1 MEPAKEVKEF
11 LTEELRQMGIS
22 ALSEDDYRVIGNT
35 LYLYWQEDNRKLSDS
50 LRQLPGISYRM
61 LRQANLEDVF
71 LKLTG
76 RGLSGE

>member
-1 MEPAKEVKEF
+1 LEPAKEVKEF

>member
-1 MEPAKEVKEF
+1 MKEF